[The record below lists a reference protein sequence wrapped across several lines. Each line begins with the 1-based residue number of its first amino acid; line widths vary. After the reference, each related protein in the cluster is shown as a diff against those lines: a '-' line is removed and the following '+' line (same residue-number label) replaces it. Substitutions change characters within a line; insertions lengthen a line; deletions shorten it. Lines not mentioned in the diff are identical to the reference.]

1 MLKTIEDVRLERL
14 HLLRNKLGSVSVI
27 FDQTGIYYA
36 QVSQW
41 INQSV
46 DSKTG
51 KPRTISSASARSIEV
66 KLGIESDWFDQLP
79 SGNIKRDMIIE
90 LINKVAEDALRQ
102 LERNIYAA
110 CEPEENKSK
119 QTNGNG
125 GSDTSSK

>member
-14 HLLRNKLGSVSVI
+14 HLLRNKRRSVSVI

-36 QVSQW
+36 QVSHW
-41 INQSV
+41 VNQSV
-46 DSKTG
+46 DSKIG

-66 KLGIESDWFDQLP
+66 KLGIERGWFDQPP
-79 SGNIKRDMIIE
+79 SGHIKCNMIIE

-102 LERNIYAA
+102 FERNIYAL

-125 GSDTSSK
+125 GSYTSSK